1 MSELYEDASVLTKFW
16 EGNPFST
23 FDLLVDYDD
32 DDGITIGRKYTIE
45 GLSGEQTERLKKVV
59 ISEKFLKSN
68 ASSYNLTGNMGD
80 LIDNLMDMI
89 EEEFQADCLR
99 PCRGN

>member
-1 MSELYEDASVLTKFW
+1 MSELYERCVQFLTKFW

-45 GLSGEQTERLKKVV
+45 GLSEEQTERLKKVV

-68 ASSYNLTGNMGD
+68 ASSYNLTGNM
-80 LIDNLMDMI
+80 
-89 EEEFQADCLR
+89 E
-99 PCRGN
+99 